1 MVEFLPSQRKGN
13 WRLYF
18 DWVPREAVF
27 SLCLPP
33 WGWNDLAGMLVS
45 AKNRNLTGWRGWKST
60 FSHFLGETCTCP
72 ADNWY
77 HSAVVCQASLR
88 VEIPGILLFCGI
100 VQLFPCLRREQQTLP
115 GVQSFMSHS
124 GTSSS
129 QISWATAFFTKKYL
143 VQAAF
148 EAGNYLK
155 QILSEESSL
164 CPVEASSGCIPPQQ
178 DLSFPPRGLANSS
191 FWPLLSTGF
200 HHTWF
205 EFLSVELTSSWGE
218 RGGVRVPPELF
229 GAEMHWEGREE
240 DGFSLFCC
248 SAKHK
253 GLCAPQS
260 FLLHCYFALKHP
272 KCRTGLAGQNY
283 GKNLIW
289 KQITKG

>member
-178 DLSFPPRGLANSS
+178 DLSFPRQRISK
-191 FWPLLSTGF
+191 FIF
-200 HHTWF
+200 
-205 EFLSVELTSSWGE
+205 LTSLIDWVSSHLVWISQCWTHQLLRWERWGE
-218 RGGVRVPPELF
+218 SPSRALWSWNALRRSGRGWFFTVLLLCKAQRPLCPSVLSF
-229 GAEMHWEGREE
+229 AL
-240 DGFSLFCC
+240 LFC
-248 SAKHK
+248 
-253 GLCAPQS
+253 
-260 FLLHCYFALKHP
+260 LK
-272 KCRTGLAGQNY
+272 TSEV
-283 GKNLIW
+283 
-289 KQITKG
+289 